1 MKKQILAL
9 IGAAAVLLPVAA
21 QARTSHY
28 EIRHD
33 NREIREE
40 RRDLYQARRHGSRA
54 DIREARSEYR
64 DARHEL
70 REDLYDRRHYNNRR
84 HHDSRRYHGYRGS
97 HFQAPFRY
105 NHFNTGFRISPV
117 YYSSGYHMNNYG
129 YYRLP
134 APHYGYRYV
143 RHYDD
148 LLLVNVRNG
157 YVARVYRG
165 FYY

>member
-33 NREIREE
+33 NREIR
-40 RRDLYQARRHGSRA
+40 S
-54 DIREARSEYR
+54 ARSEYR

-70 REDLYDRRHYNNRR
+70 REDLNDRRHYNNRR

-97 HFQAPFRY
+97 RFQAPFRY
-105 NHFNTGFRISPV
+105 NHFNTGYRISPV
-117 YYSSGYHMNNYG
+117 YYGSGYHMNNYG